1 MGEKKK
7 PLSKKEDLV
16 IQELPGELLIYNLST
31 DRAFCLNETSAFVW
45 KQADG
50 RKTVGEIK
58 SLMES
63 EFNAAV
69 DEDLI
74 WLALD
79 QLGRDQL
86 LDSLPEEKFVG
97 ISRREVVRRIGLS
110 SLVALPVI
118 ASLATTVKAAVCP
131 GSGAVTPGVCQDNN
145 PACEDRACTT
155 GGTCQ
160 GGVCAS

>member
-50 RKTVGEIK
+50 KNTVGEIK
-58 SLMES
+58 TLMEN
-63 EFNAAV
+63 EFNAPV
-69 DEDLI
+69 NEDLI

-79 QLGRDQL
+79 QLGRN
-86 LDSLPEEKFVG
+86 SLM
-97 ISRREVVRRIGLS
+97 LS
-110 SLVALPVI
+110 LF
-118 ASLATTVKAAVCP
+118 
-131 GSGAVTPGVCQDNN
+131 
-145 PACEDRACTT
+145 
-155 GGTCQ
+155 
-160 GGVCAS
+160 